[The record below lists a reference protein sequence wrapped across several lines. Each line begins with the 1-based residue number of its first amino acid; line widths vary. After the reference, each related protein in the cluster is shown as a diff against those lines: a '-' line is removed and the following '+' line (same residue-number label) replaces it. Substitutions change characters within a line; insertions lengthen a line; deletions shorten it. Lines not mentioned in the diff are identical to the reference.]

1 MLATL
6 QPTAEQC
13 AVCQKAKKDDCVD
26 AEYKNELDF
35 ITPGPGQVLLQ
46 DVLINVVDLNTNKL
60 ETGLD

>member
-26 AEYKNELDF
+26 AEYELDF
-35 ITPGPGQVLLQ
+35 ITPACQVLFR
-46 DVLINVVDLNTNKL
+46 DVLIKVVDLNTNKL